1 MAVVLLVDDEPRS
14 LDAMEMALEDC
25 CDLRRASSGA
35 EALAI
40 IDREPVDV
48 ILSDQ
53 RMAGMTG
60 VELLTAVRASHPAIG
75 RMIVTGYT
83 EPQDMIAAINDAGI
97 ERFIQKPWHPDA
109 LVAAVTAMATAAAD
123 HQPLA
128 APGSD
133 PFAAV
138 IRSPGGAMDGIV
150 AKARVLAA
158 FDVPCLLVGETG
170 SGRHALA
177 CAMAAASGRMPLR
190 SVSALSPE
198 APRAVASGGDTVF
211 LRDLDRAPA
220 AAQAAILDALT
231 TAEAGPRLIA
241 AIPPGGEEALLPE
254 LRYRLSVQPLHLPP
268 LRDRPDDI
276 ELLCSHFLRAMA
288 QEEGGLPLQ
297 PTAAALHALRAY
309 RWPGNVRE
317 LRNAMQRAHVMAEGL
332 FITDEWL
339 PTNRPENLAA
349 EQGDTYVGASRG
361 GESLEGGFLPGTSLA
376 DAEQQLILRTLQHF
390 DNHKERTA
398 AALGISLKTL
408 YNKLKGYEASQALP
422 EK

>member
-83 EPQDMIAAINDAGI
+83 DPQDMIAAINDAGI

-268 LRDRPDDI
+268 LRDRPADLAPLAEAMLARASRTHGIAGARLAPGGLAALTASGWRGNLRDL
-276 ELLCSHFLRAMA
+276 ENRVTRGLLFAEDGLVTLTLPEDTAAPAAAPPAPAPSSAPAVDGGTLKDRVAALEAEVIAATLAAAGGNKSRAADALGLSRVGLRAKL
-288 QEEGGLPLQ
+288 ERYGL
-297 PTAAALHALRAY
+297 
-309 RWPGNVRE
+309 
-317 LRNAMQRAHVMAEGL
+317 
-332 FITDEWL
+332 D
-339 PTNRPENLAA
+339 
-349 EQGDTYVGASRG
+349 RG
-361 GESLEGGFLPGTSLA
+361 G
-376 DAEQQLILRTLQHF
+376 D
-390 DNHKERTA
+390 
-398 AALGISLKTL
+398 
-408 YNKLKGYEASQALP
+408 
-422 EK
+422 